1 MTDSICDSKLSFS
14 ECELE
19 ILRNAVDV
27 AEKRLAIDKVRSP
40 NVKEIINI
48 VEIFLKNKKL
58 ICYGGTAINNILPKK
73 DQFYNY
79 GEEIPDYDFFSPNA
93 LEDAKE
99 LADIYYNE
107 GFTEVEAKAGVH
119 HGTYKVFVDFIP
131 VADITQISPAIF
143 KSFKKNAVQVDNI
156 LYTPPNAL
164 RMFMYL
170 ELSRPMGDVSRWE
183 KVLKRISLLNK
194 NYPIN
199 GTNCNVNSFQRIFEG
214 KENYNKI
221 YDITKNTIVDQ
232 EYVFLGGY
240 ASYLYSRYMGK
251 NFQKK
256 FTKHPDFDVLAN
268 DPEKAA
274 RNIKSRLD
282 SEGFK
287 NVKIVKK
294 NEVGDHSILLLPV
307 HYEIMIGKD
316 TIAII
321 YKPLACHSYNK
332 IYIKGKEVK
341 VATIDTMLSFYLAF
355 IYTNRNYYDV
365 NRILCMS
372 KYLFEVQQK
381 NRLSQKG
388 LLKRFSL
395 DCYGETI
402 SFDKIRLEKSEK
414 FKELKNKQNTKEY
427 EAWFLKYRP
436 EDKKKK
442 KKK

>member
-1 MTDSICDSKLSFS
+1 MTNSICDSKLSFS

-221 YDITKNTIVDQ
+221 YDITKNTPVKYLCIKDNQ
-232 EYVFLGGY
+232 EFFYTGG
-240 ASYLYSRYMGK
+240 
-251 NFQKK
+251 K
-256 FTKHPDFDVLAN
+256 FVRFGN
-268 DPEKAA
+268 DCLIL
-274 RNIKSRLD
+274 NNGSNNW
-282 SEGFK
+282 S
-287 NVKIVKK
+287 VKK
-294 NEVGDHSILLLPV
+294 YIKDKEGNIMYSSKFFIPSLEEDFTCTNEV
-307 HYEIMIGKD
+307 
-316 TIAII
+316 
-321 YKPLACHSYNK
+321 
-332 IYIKGKEVK
+332 
-341 VATIDTMLSFYLAF
+341 
-355 IYTNRNYYDV
+355 
-365 NRILCMS
+365 
-372 KYLFEVQQK
+372 
-381 NRLSQKG
+381 
-388 LLKRFSL
+388 
-395 DCYGETI
+395 
-402 SFDKIRLEKSEK
+402 
-414 FKELKNKQNTKEY
+414 KELKSIIKAQQQII
-427 EAWFLKYRP
+427 
-436 EDKKKK
+436 DKLSYQVKRLSS
-442 KKK
+442 